1 MNIDT
6 TALATLFDTSPTHLD
21 AAQGIA
27 SAYQLLLGGVPSVDG
42 FTALINNAIST
53 NFGAGPGVAF
63 NQENVFI
70 NVANSLVQG
79 NPTAATAFAGL
90 IGGAATLQDQV
101 TALYQ
106 NLVPAASQTAE
117 GLAFVT
123 RPEAL
128 AFYTA
133 VAAERGVAGGNGP
146 AIVAMAA
153 MANVFTEGDVAGHG
167 DSINDL
173 IASIRNNT
181 SMLPQ
186 GGDVFTPIETA
197 DGTGFDADDVT
208 VDPNAGT
215 TQVLTAAIDNLTG
228 TDNNDTFIGDT
239 TTTNPGDTIDGGNGT
254 DTLNLFGDGGKAL
267 GLPQLKSVEN
277 VSIQAAADKAAFDV
291 SGNADVKMIEL
302 KESGVGGAK
311 DSTTVTVTTGQK
323 VKLTDLEGGDTT
335 NIAGNTPT
343 ELNVEAD
350 PLGKSGAP
358 HKVDFKG
365 SELTKVN
372 LTSSGTGT
380 NYIEVMNGGGKLDTL
395 VVDGSAKAVLNHGL
409 GTIKTIDASA
419 TTGGVTVTDTGAGS
433 DLTFMGGMGD
443 DRIDVGGKFDKN
455 DKFSDGKAGKD
466 TLAVDALSTL
476 DAADTVAADGF
487 EVLAITGAG
496 TGTLDVSK
504 TGAGAANVGTN
515 FNEFDFE
522 GGLGGNTELLGVQD
536 KVTVNLFGNPGGNDL
551 KVDHKTDT
559 ATDTANIGWKGGAD
573 QTLGTLSVPDA
584 ETVNFNIDE
593 TADGKG
599 LTINKLDAPDLNGAT
614 VNITGDGN
622 LKIVAATAS
631 GLTKADGS
639 TATGDLDLI
648 GLAGAFKAATDITV
662 TGGAGADRLTGSNA
676 AGNKDTIDAGA
687 GNDVVVG
694 TTGADTT
701 TLGDGSDIVAY
712 TNVTQSQGATVDTIA
727 DFVSG
732 TDKFDL
738 TGINTAIKFVG
749 NQANFGAAQGAIAA
763 GGGVEAV
770 FQADTNTLW
779 VDVNDDGTLNN
790 NDLQVK
796 LTGVTSLAAAD
807 LTGVAFP
814 DQVIFTAA
822 AASTNTPTNTL
833 NGNKT
838 SAVDNVI
845 SSTDAFLNGS
855 TVDGQGG
862 NDTLNVTTA
871 AGAGFAAVV
880 GGVKS
885 VDIIN
890 LQAGGTVD
898 LANVDTDLN
907 TINASAAS
915 TVTIDANNA
924 DVILN
929 GSGGVDTLIIGATDF
944 TGTFTGN
951 GGTDVISS
959 SGGDIDTATVAA
971 ETLMLTGGD
980 TTLTAAQHAAFA
992 TIVGG
997 GNNLTFS
1004 DAFTGTGN
1012 ATVGKY
1018 TLANAANNFTLGAAA
1033 QDVMGGTGADTINF
1047 GGLKATGTV
1056 AGAGGANVAIITTG
1070 GDISGAT
1077 TSGLQTLNLTG
1088 LATMTEAQHNGFI
1101 TAINAAT
1108 PGDQINIFTGNLS
1121 GLTTDA
1127 DVEVYNIGED
1137 TLGNAVAITVEGAAQ
1152 TVTTASADDV
1162 FTYTLG
1168 TPTTFTGALT
1178 GGGTGTDGL
1187 VLSNGDNVS
1196 GGTLNSIEEL
1206 TVTTAAA
1213 TSTTYTNAQINAFTK
1228 VTAAG
1233 AADTA
1238 VLTTG
1243 GTVTLDNGTALDR
1256 ADFENFM
1263 LADAADTFV
1272 VEMTNTDSTINT
1284 VTLGTGATDVVRL
1297 NNDSIE
1303 VEAASNDHVVINGF
1317 AAGTDDLDIEIAAV
1331 NIAGGTSF
1339 DSIGAG
1345 TNSAVTGAGG
1355 GNGVIEIAGA
1365 PSVSAATALDTSDG
1379 GNVELAIAS
1388 AVGALANAGGDDYAV
1403 ILYGDGN
1410 AYVYTMDAAGA
1421 DAADVTTANISVEL
1435 VAQVNGVTL
1444 GALDAGDFI

>member
-42 FTALINNAIST
+42 FTALINNAINT

-79 NPTAATAFAGL
+79 NTAAATAFAGL

-133 VAAERGVAGGNGP
+133 VAAERGVAGANGP

-153 MANVFTEGDVAGHG
+153 MANVFTESDVAGHG

-173 IASIRNNT
+173 IAAIRNNT

-228 TDNNDTFIGDT
+228 TDNNDIFIGDT
-239 TTTNPGDTIDGGNGT
+239 TTTNPGDTIDGGNGDG
-254 DTLNLFGDGGKAL
+254 DTLNLFGTGTGAL

-277 VSIQAAADKAAFDV
+277 ISIKAAADKASFDV

-350 PLGKSGAP
+350 PLGESGKP

-365 SELTKVN
+365 TALTKVN

-395 VVDGSAKAVLNHGL
+395 VVDGKAKAVLNHSL

-536 KVTVNLFGNPGGNDL
+536 KVTVNLFGDPGGKDL

-559 ATDTANIGWKGGAD
+559 TTDTANIGWKGGAD

-584 ETVNFNIDE
+584 ETINFNIDE

-622 LKIVAATAS
+622 LKIAAATAS

-712 TNVTQSQGATVDTIA
+712 TNVAQSQGATVDTIT

-738 TGINTAIKFVG
+738 TGISTAIKFVG

-838 SAVDNVI
+838 SAADNVI

-862 NDTLNVTTA
+862 NDTLNVTTV
-871 AGAGFAAVV
+871 AGAGFAAVA
-880 GGVKS
+880 GGTITA

-890 LQAGGTVD
+890 LQAGGVVD
-898 LANVDTDLN
+898 LAKVDADLD
-907 TINASAAS
+907 TINTSAAS
-915 TVTIDANNA
+915 TITTDANNSA
-924 DVILN
+924 ITVN
-929 GSGGVDTLIIGATDF
+929 GGAGVDTLIIGGTDF
-944 TGTFTGN
+944 TGTFTGG

-959 SGGDIDTATVAA
+959 AGGDINTATVAA
-971 ETLMLTGGD
+971 ETLTLTGGD

-1018 TLANAANNFTLGAAA
+1018 TLAAAANNFTLGAAA
-1033 QDVMGGTGADTINF
+1033 QNVTESGGVNTVNLGGLTATGALAGFDGDDT
-1047 GGLKATGTV
+1047 AV
-1056 AGAGGANVAIITTG
+1056 VTTG
-1070 GDISGAT
+1070 GNITGVNGGAALGT
-1077 TSGLQTLNLTG
+1077 GILDLTG
-1088 LATMTEAQHNGFI
+1088 LATMTAAQHQAF
-1101 TAINAAT
+1101 TTINAAT
-1108 PGDQINIFTGNLS
+1108 PGDQINIADGTFGTI
-1121 GLTTDA
+1121 TTDA
-1127 DVEVYNIGED
+1127 DVEVYNIGDD
-1137 TLGNAVAITVEGAAQ
+1137 TGNAVSVTVNGAAQ
-1152 TVTTASADDV
+1152 QVSATSNTDVVT
-1162 FTYTLG
+1162 FNLG
-1168 TPTTFTGALT
+1168 TPTVFTGTIT
-1178 GGGTGTDGL
+1178 GEGTFDDRL
-1187 VLSNGDNVS
+1187 VMSSGDNIS
-1196 GGTLNSIEEL
+1196 
-1206 TVTTAAA
+1206 
-1213 TSTTYTNAQINAFTK
+1213 
-1228 VTAAG
+1228 
-1233 AADTA
+1233 
-1238 VLTTG
+1238 G
-1243 GTVTLDNGTALDR
+1243 GTVTGVELLTATNAGTYTFTNAQLNGFTSGITTTGINTAVITDAATLVVDDTTFLQR
-1256 ADFENFM
+1256 TDFENFTLSSTGIDSITIEM
-1263 LADAADTFV
+1263 EDNDVVLNVIDISAGGNDDILINNDTSEANESNDFV
-1272 VEMTNTDSTINT
+1272 TITGFTAGDDIGINVGANSLNTFTTVGAGSNTD
-1284 VTLGTGATDVVRL
+1284 L
-1297 NNDSIE
+1297 
-1303 VEAASNDHVVINGF
+1303 
-1317 AAGTDDLDIEIAAV
+1317 AAGAV
-1331 NIAGGTSF
+1331 DQA
-1339 DSIGAG
+1339 
-1345 TNSAVTGAGG
+1345 
-1355 GNGVIEIAGA
+1355 VIEIAGA
-1365 PSVSAATALDTSDG
+1365 NTISAATATDTSDN
-1379 GNVELAIAS
+1379 GNVELAILSAIGNADIT
-1388 AVGALANAGGDDYAV
+1388 AVGDSSAFV
-1403 ILYGDGN
+1403 LYGDGN
-1410 AYVYTMDAAGA
+1410 AYIYTADWTADPAGA
-1421 DAADVTTANISVEL
+1421 ALTNAQFDVEL
-1435 VAQVNGVTL
+1435 VAQVNNVVL
-1444 GALDAGDFI
+1444 GNLVAGDFI